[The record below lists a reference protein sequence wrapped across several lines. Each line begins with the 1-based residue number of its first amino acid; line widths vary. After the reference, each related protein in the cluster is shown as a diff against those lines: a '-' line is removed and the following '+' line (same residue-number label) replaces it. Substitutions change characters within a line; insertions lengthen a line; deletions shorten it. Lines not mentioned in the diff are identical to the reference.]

1 MSGTSIATVTPKLIR
16 GLAALAVAFAAF
28 LAASTPARAETV
40 TIPIPQAAVIGAL
53 NTVFAGMSVH
63 LDAYGSKHTSGRY
76 LSWLDEQSYVRLAG
90 VGQYDFSLGEI
101 DRKTTKTRRL
111 RAYVNDIDMTAAAA
125 SMSGGNIR
133 LAAMFE
139 SGGYEV
145 KIKCLRYRVLKRD
158 WKDECVIPSI
168 AGKGLDIDNALLT
181 ATLKPIAHKGSISFS
196 AVSTDFS
203 ANIQAHGLCNVLDG
217 LCDRI
222 TNYKAEIRNNV
233 EKLTYDMLARA
244 DLRDMVGQQVRTT
257 LESAGLLK
265 PDWNITAVAA
275 NGSNFDITVERPD
288 QIDGSSVKIV
298 GFAPKSANLSYT
310 CPLNVG
316 FDASVWSK
324 YSLTGR
330 AWLENENG
338 TTTPKLEWT
347 IGKGQTATSTIARAF
362 NGTKGQ
368 TYANRWSRLVV
379 EWKDQKGT
387 VYTAK
392 SGKGYFTVHCSTSS
406 GSFSF

>member
-1 MSGTSIATVTPKLIR
+1 MSGTSITVASKLIR

-28 LAASTPARAETV
+28 LAASTPARAETA
-40 TIPIPQAAVIGAL
+40 TIPVPQIAVIAAL

-63 LDAYGSKHTSGRY
+63 LDAYGSKHSSGRY

-90 VGQYDFSLGEI
+90 VGQYGFSLGEI
-101 DRKTTKTRRL
+101 DKKTAPTRRL
-111 RAYVNDIDMTAAAA
+111 RAYVDNLDMLAAAA
-125 SMSGGNIR
+125 SMSGGNVR
-133 LAAMFE
+133 LTAMFE
-139 SGGYEV
+139 SAGYEV

-168 AGKGLDIDNALLT
+168 AGKGLDIDNAAFT
-181 ATLKPIAHKGSISFS
+181 ATLKPVAHKGSLSFAPVSTSFS
-196 AVSTDFS
+196 AG
-203 ANIQAHGLCNVLDG
+203 IQAHGLCNVLDG

-222 TNYKAEIRNNV
+222 TNYKAQIRGTV
-233 EKLTYDMLARA
+233 EKTTFNMLNRG
-244 DLRDMVGQQVRTT
+244 DLRDMVGQRVRRG

-265 PDWNITAVAA
+265 PDWNITSVVA

-298 GFAPKSANLSYT
+298 GFAPKSASLSYT

-316 FDASVWSK
+316 FDASIQSK
-324 YSLTGR
+324 YSLSGR

-368 TYANRWSRLVV
+368 TYANRWARLVV

-387 VYTAK
+387 LYTAK
-392 SGKGYFTVHCSTSS
+392 SANGYFTVHCSTSS